1 MKCLLALASLFLVPA
16 LVGGEIYFKETFD
29 DDSWKEKWVQ
39 STHDSSYGAF
49 NVSTGAFYADAMANR
64 ALQTTQDARYYAI
77 TAPFD
82 KEFNNKNKTL
92 VIQYTVKFENGA
104 NCAGGYLKI
113 LPPGIN
119 VLGFNGETG
128 ENHLVNVDMYP
139 AADQLTHLYT
149 LILHPNQT
157 YEVLVDN
164 EEEHS
169 GSLLEDFNFLPPKK
183 INDPK
188 VSRPE
193 NWDDRET
200 LPDPDDFMPSDWE
213 DEPEEIPDPND
224 AAPDDWDE
232 EEYGEWYQSLIPN
245 PAWKG
250 EWKPRQIPNPAFNG
264 TWVHPEIDNAAYF
277 FDNEIYAYK
286 SAYVAFELWQV
297 TAGSLF
303 DDLIIT
309 DSVEE
314 ARKFAEETFMKNK
327 DREWEAKQKYDEG
340 EAARIKKEKEAAEAV
355 SKEKEEKKA
364 GHEEL

>member
-1 MKCLLALASLFLVPA
+1 MKCLLALASLFVVPVLVR
-16 LVGGEIYFKETFD
+16 GEIYFKESFD
-29 DDSWKEKWVQ
+29 DDSWKKRWVQ

-49 NVSTGAFYADAMANR
+49 NVSTGAFYADAVANR

-82 KEFNNKNKTL
+82 KEFDNKNKTL

-119 VLGFNGETG
+119 VLGFNGETNYNIMFGPDICGGNTRKVHLIFNYKG

-139 AADQLTHLYT
+139 ATDQLTHLYT

-157 YEVLVDN
+157 YQVLVDN

-169 GSLLEDFNFLPPKK
+169 GSLLEDFNFLPPKRIK
-183 INDPK
+183 DPN

-200 LPDPDDFMPSDWE
+200 IPDPDDFMPSDWE

-224 AAPDDWDE
+224 PPPDDWDE
-232 EEYGEWYQSLIPN
+232 EENGEWYQPMVPN

-250 EWKPRQIPNPAFNG
+250 EWKPRQLPNPAYNG
-264 TWVHPEIDNAAYF
+264 TWVHPEIDNPAYF
-277 FDNEIYAYK
+277 FDSEIYAYK
-286 SAYVAFELWQV
+286 SAYIAFELW
-297 TAGSLF
+297 AGYCWFTIRRHYHHGFSGRGEKVCQRN
-303 DDLIIT
+303 IY
-309 DSVEE
+309 EE
-314 ARKFAEETFMKNK
+314 
-327 DREWEAKQKYDEG
+327 
-340 EAARIKKEKEAAEAV
+340 
-355 SKEKEEKKA
+355 
-364 GHEEL
+364 